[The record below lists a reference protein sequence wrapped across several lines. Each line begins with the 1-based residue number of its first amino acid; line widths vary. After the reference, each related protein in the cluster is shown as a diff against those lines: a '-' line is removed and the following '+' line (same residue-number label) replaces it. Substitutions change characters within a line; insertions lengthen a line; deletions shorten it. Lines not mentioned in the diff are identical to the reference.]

1 MKQFGHIRPCQP
13 WAWLATSQTTLRT
26 WLPVTSKT
34 LGSNSKPLSWQQS
47 SSSWKKYIITGYIMS
62 PILLVMGINL
72 IITAPKDQKP
82 PQGIHGWN
90 YHSKFRQG
98 GSWSSWIK
106 WPLGPGWIL
115 NPGNQGVW
123 RSDWGNCIINLESAD
138 YDGIQRLWLKN
149 SCLEVG
155 RSYGKSLLLAL
166 AQKERDWLEPRRG
179 TLILTTTA
187 DPPAREICSNGQSTC
202 WRSGTTWWHLLLAK
216 ATTRLN
222 GCMKDILEM
231 YWNPMIW
238 WSL

>member
-1 MKQFGHIRPCQP
+1 MELPLQVQARWVLKQLNQMATWARMNFKPRKSRSLEIRLGKLHNQFGVC
-13 WAWLATSQTTLRT
+13 WLWWDSEIVTEKQ
-26 WLPVTSKT
+26 LP
-34 LGSNSKPLSWQQS
+34 
-47 SSSWKKYIITGYIMS
+47 
-62 PILLVMGINL
+62 
-72 IITAPKDQKP
+72 
-82 PQGIHGWN
+82 
-90 YHSKFRQG
+90 G
-98 GSWSSWIK
+98 G
-106 WPLGPGWIL
+106 
-115 NPGNQGVW
+115 
-123 RSDWGNCIINLESAD
+123 C
-138 YDGIQRLWLKN
+138 
-149 SCLEVG
+149 

-216 ATTRLN
+216 ATTRWN